1 VFQRRVALH
10 PLRKLRE
17 SLWPSIGWT
26 RATKYVWRRVWRLN
40 GTPHNIA
47 VGIAAGAFMS
57 FTPFLGFHIAGAM
70 LIAWVFRGN
79 LLGGAFGTLVG
90 NPVSYPAIWWGTYDL
105 GNWLLGI
112 PANDRIDLVGTLM
125 SSKAF
130 DVILPVIVP
139 MSVGSL
145 PMGLVAA
152 FISYFVIKST
162 VAAYQLRRR
171 ERLEAR
177 VLARGDSV
185 PEEEQE

>member
-1 VFQRRVALH
+1 MFQRRVELH

-17 SLWPSIGWT
+17 MLWPSIGWT
-26 RATKYVWRRVWRLN
+26 RATKYIWRRIWRLT
-40 GTPHNIA
+40 GTPHSIA
-47 VGIAAGAFMS
+47 VGIAAGTFMS

-79 LLGGAFGTLVG
+79 LVAGAFGTLVG
-90 NPVSYPAIWWGTYDL
+90 NPVTYPAIWWGTYDL
-105 GNWLLGI
+105 GNWLLRI
-112 PANDRIDLVGTLM
+112 PSNDRLDLVGTLM

-139 MSVGSL
+139 MSIGAL
-145 PMGLVAA
+145 PMGIIASIVA
-152 FISYFVIKST
+152 YFVIKST

-171 ERLEAR
+171 ERLIKRALGR
-177 VLARGDSV
+177 YDGL